1 MPAELGK
8 YVGMNATA
16 TTVLR
21 PAGKIRIGDKI
32 FDATSTGG
40 FIEEGAQV
48 KVVKYENSQLYV
60 EEIK

>member
-1 MPAELGK
+1 
-8 YVGMNATA
+8 MNATA

-60 EEIK
+60 EEIKSTNI